1 MERGGIKCYLPAVV
15 LIALSFISGMLLL
28 SYFAALPEPSPTVH
42 HALRR
47 EGFLPPARAVSPGRV
62 HNVLRLAKFDCQAK
76 GMLLYD
82 RGGDAVVIE
91 VGAFDGAETPLLA
104 AASRKVYSFE
114 ATPSKEKTIR
124 SRIAPFEAKVEL
136 HMVGVSD
143 RAGTLPLAIPAGE
156 GGAQQD
162 AFGDQRFFMGNGVRT
177 IDVPVVRLDDVVHEH
192 VDVLFSDTQGHEW
205 HVVRGAEGII
215 RRYGIDVLHLEFS
228 PNLMRGS
235 GSDPAEF
242 LRYLRDLG
250 YVCFDC
256 DAFGP
261 PPADKFRTFD
271 EFAANFGS
279 FQYMHGD
286 HGQWADLLCFAV

>member
-1 MERGGIKCYLPAVV
+1 MERGGVKYLLVIA
-15 LIALSFISGMLLL
+15 LIALGVVAVMLLL
-28 SYFAALPEPSPTVH
+28 SKFSAMPEPSPTVH
-42 HALRR
+42 HALRT
-47 EGFLPPARAVSPGRV
+47 EGFIPPARAVSPGRV
-62 HNVLRLAKFDCQAK
+62 HSVLRLAKFTCQVKEA
-76 GMLLYD
+76 LLYD
-82 RGGDAVVIE
+82 RGGKAVVVE

-104 AASRKVYSFE
+104 AHSRKVYSFE

-124 SRIAPFEAKVEL
+124 AKIAPFASKVEL

-162 AFGDQRFFMGNGVRT
+162 AFGDQKFFMGPKVRT

-205 HVVRGAEGII
+205 QVVRGAEGII
-215 RRYGIDVLHLEFS
+215 RTYGIDMLHLEFS

-235 GSDPAEF
+235 GSEPADF

-250 YVCFDC
+250 YACFDC

-271 EFAANFGS
+271 EFASNFGS

-286 HGQWADLLCFAV
+286 HGQWTDLLCFAV